1 MRCYQYKLHIII
13 LFSIL
18 FGFVAFSFA
27 SDKGVRELDRKT
39 REKIEEAVIGQQIRI
54 MPQFNKLNFGF
65 GRFDGID
72 YYFTKTIS
80 RIFFQDLQINVKVD
94 DVEFEDHTVTLELSH
109 PIFGYGDI
117 DFVFSKELLKRAA
130 EADIEKIM
138 LNSLGNENHLYV
150 FSNPGG
156 KIVHLYTC
164 NHLQDPDK
172 SVRMTL
178 EHAEKKRYKK
188 CGFCFKKML
197 YLPELSMERT
207 IERAWTQRLSEYQ
220 TMMEGTDR
228 QIELQKIG
236 EEILNKWPFPLL
248 GFEYTFYLVNS
259 QDINAFAIPTGK
271 IVVTTGILDSLEN
284 DEELEALLVF
294 AIAHVEKRH
303 SLKQYRAR
311 LARLEKSQQV
321 ISLASAAG
329 SIASAVAGGLW
340 GAISVVPLGEETDL
354 PKPILGFQEIYES
367 EATIIAALY
376 FDIHQKN
383 KNNLGALIR
392 KLQFN
397 EMTELFHPDLKDY
410 KIIDLEERINS
421 IKKTEFLYFGKEKR
435 FKTERQDKAPYE
447 LDLLYQ
453 YIRADKNAL
462 DVYIT
467 DKRLLKRFG
476 GGMEKQKASLLI
488 SDKSGQQE
496 FVLDKRF
503 TTEDAW
509 GIFLTFFADTDQ
521 KQRFLQNIET
531 IVLKIGTPRSPND
544 RKQEG
549 GLELFTFVE
558 GKLDYDD

>member
-1 MRCYQYKLHIII
+1 MRCYRHILNILI

-18 FGFVAFSFA
+18 FGFGALAFA
-27 SDKGVRELDRKT
+27 SYNGLREFDRKT
-39 REKIEEAVIGQQIRI
+39 REKIEDAVIGRQIRI

-80 RIFFQDLQINVKVD
+80 RMFFQDLQIDVNVD
-94 DVEFEDHTVTLELSH
+94 DVEFDDYTVTLELSH

-117 DFVFSKELLKRAA
+117 EFVFSKKLLKRAA
-130 EADIEKIM
+130 EADIEKIL
-138 LNSLGNENHLYV
+138 LNLLGNENHLYV

-164 NHLQDPDK
+164 NHLQESDK

-248 GFEYTFYLVNS
+248 GYDYTFYLVNS
-259 QDINAFAIPTGK
+259 QDMNAFAIPTGK

-294 AIAHVEKRH
+294 AIAHVERRH
-303 SLKQYRAR
+303 SLKQYLTR
-311 LARLEKSQQV
+311 LAQIEKSQQV
-321 ISLASAAG
+321 MSIASAAG
-329 SIASAVAGGLW
+329 SIASAMAGGLW
-340 GAISVVPLGEETDL
+340 GAISVVPLDEETDT
-354 PKPILGFQEIYES
+354 PKPVLGFQEIYES
-367 EATIIAALY
+367 EAALIAALY
-376 FDIHQKN
+376 FDIHQKDKHN
-383 KNNLGALIR
+383 ISALIR

-397 EMTELFHPDLKDY
+397 EMTELFHPDLSDY
-410 KIIDLEERINS
+410 KILDLDERIKS
-421 IKKTEFLYFGKEKR
+421 IKETDFLYFGKEKR

-453 YIRADKNAL
+453 YIRGDKNAL

-476 GGMEKQKASLLI
+476 GDKRKQKASLLI
-488 SDKSGQQE
+488 RDSSGQQE
-496 FVLDKRF
+496 FVLEKRF
-503 TTEDAW
+503 TTEDTW
-509 GIFLTFFADTDQ
+509 GVFLTFVADDDQ

-531 IVLKIGTPRSPND
+531 IVLKVGTPRLPND
-544 RKQEG
+544 RRQEG
-549 GLELFTFVE
+549 GLEFFTFVE
-558 GKLDYDD
+558 GKLEYDD